1 MLSEPNSPRTAA
13 YQLPGGF
20 TVEFTLDGA
29 RLGCAWSP
37 DVPRPNRR
45 LLRAYRGARGHFL
58 RSVAAPGTK
67 WGVLEI

>member
-1 MLSEPNSPRTAA
+1 MLSEPNSPRTAE

-29 RLGCAWSP
+29 RLDCSWSP
-37 DVPRPNRR
+37 YVPRPAGQ
-45 LLRAYRGARGHFL
+45 LLMDYRCARGHFL